1 MRGGRS
7 LGCPFLAKSTSA
19 AAPKAPPF
27 QRERWVPGTSLQPP
41 ASQVA
46 WGTSE
51 GPCPLWGVFFRS
63 TSLAFGSLTSAFGK
77 SRLF

>member
-7 LGCPFLAKSTSA
+7 LGWPFLAKSNSA
-19 AAPKAPPF
+19 AAPKAPLF

-46 WGTSE
+46 WG
-51 GPCPLWGVFFRS
+51 PQRVPVLCGVFS
-63 TSLAFGSLTSAFGK
+63 SGALAWLLAA
-77 SRLF
+77 